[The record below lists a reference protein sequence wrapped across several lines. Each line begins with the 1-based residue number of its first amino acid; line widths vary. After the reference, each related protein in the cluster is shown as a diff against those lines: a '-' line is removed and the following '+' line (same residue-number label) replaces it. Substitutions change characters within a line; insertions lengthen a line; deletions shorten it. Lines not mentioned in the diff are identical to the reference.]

1 MHYTIYL
8 SGEIHSSWRDEIKQ
22 GCEDANLPITFLS
35 ALDDHEASDDAG
47 DVLGV
52 EEKAFWKDHKSA
64 KINVLRTKTMINKA
78 DIVIIRF
85 GEKYKQW
92 NVAFDA
98 GLCTALN
105 KSYIT
110 LHSEQL
116 THPLKEVDAAALAV
130 ATETSQIVEILKY
143 TMRD

>member
-22 GCEDANLPITFLS
+22 GCKEANLDITFLS
-35 ALDDHEASDDAG
+35 ALDDHEASDAAG
-47 DVLGV
+47 DVLGD
-52 EEKAFWKDHKSA
+52 EDKQFWRDHKSA
-64 KINVLRTKTMINKA
+64 KINVLRTKAMIAKS

-98 GLCTALN
+98 GICTALN

-110 LHSEQL
+110 LHDEKL
-116 THPLKEVDAAALAV
+116 IHPLKEVDATALAWTTS
-130 ATETSQIVEILKY
+130 TEQIVEILKY